1 MDDASGSRNILN
13 AGLWGKKSGWML
25 VSAIFILAFLL
36 VVTGI
41 VYIGLHFSYVI
52 YDFARTRVDI
62 LMIKHIL
69 LFITVCYG
77 IYLHLKLKN
86 QFNGVNN

>member
-1 MDDASGSRNILN
+1 MDDASGSCNILN
-13 AGLWGKKSGWML
+13 AGWWGKKGVWML
-25 VSAIFILAFLL
+25 VSATFILTFLL

-41 VYIGLHFSYVI
+41 VYIGLYFSYMV

-69 LFITVCYG
+69 LFITVCYS
-77 IYLHLKLKN
+77 IYLHLELKN

>member
-1 MDDASGSRNILN
+1 
-13 AGLWGKKSGWML
+13 ML

-41 VYIGLHFSYVI
+41 VYIGLHFSYMV
-52 YDFARTRVDI
+52 YDFAQARVNI

-69 LFITVCYG
+69 LSIIVGYG
-77 IYLHLKLKN
+77 IYLHFKLRKQLKN
-86 QFNGVNN
+86 IIN